1 MTKSPTKQE
10 KIKELETLLK
20 AYDQLIEQTVE
31 ELSSFEVMLRER
43 YQDLGRVK
51 VNREQVE
58 QMLQRV
64 KEQE

>member
-31 ELSSFEVMLRER
+31 ELSSFEAILRER